1 MVNVHGKTNMKGETC
16 DEAVLVRGAS
26 DEGFILRYGS
36 QASTTA
42 ESSDCNDRA
51 GCSDSDLESEES
63 CIFPTSINACRSQMA
78 IATEHLEAKICT
90 HIFKSLTHEQMKDV
104 NSTQQRLEELLEDLD
119 NALMPANVRDET
131 CCPPPVLIRC
141 TQSSLLIRRRSSVVE
156 RRSSDH
162 LCNEL

>member
-16 DEAVLVRGAS
+16 DEVVHVRGAS
-26 DEGFILRYGS
+26 EEGVRLRYGS
-36 QASTTA
+36 QASTA
-42 ESSDCNDRA
+42 GESSDCNDRA
-51 GCSDSDLESEES
+51 VCSDSDIESEES

-104 NSTQQRLEELLEDLD
+104 NSTQQRLDELLEDLD
-119 NALMPANVRDET
+119 NSLMPANVRDET

-141 TQSSLLIRRRSSVVE
+141 TRSSLIIRRRSSLVDSS
-156 RRSSDH
+156 SSDH